1 MNILIVSHFY
11 EVDGVMGSVRWTS
24 FAHRLA
30 KQHNVYVV
38 THDQN
43 GDKCGTVEKKG
54 NIEVIYIDNECE
66 YVKRGAKRR
75 AASKNTPQS
84 SSQVKKKLSIKS
96 TVKNL
101 AKSFLYMWSMYTT
114 AKSNAKYVEKQL
126 KEKGITI
133 DYVISTSRP
142 FINCFTAFNIAK
154 KNKAQW
160 LLDQRDLP
168 YSDGASDIEVA
179 SFRYALRLF
188 DKRVSKYT
196 LVSKGMADSFIEF
209 CKFGEK
215 QEDKTVVLNNGY
227 DTTHKS
233 ELEDRAYEPVLS
245 IAYAGDLYEGKR
257 DATILFDALK
267 EVMKDDEFSVS
278 DVRIKYAGDS
288 SESLVN
294 KAKEHGF
301 EEMIVDHGRVPHKEA
316 IKMQQEAD
324 LLLLLTW
331 NTYMDRGILPGK
343 LYEYMMAKKPI
354 VCITSG
360 EIPNG
365 EAEGMINSMN
375 LGVAVNYIDYDEGVK
390 KLASFISKQLLNKK
404 QNKPIEYSPD
414 ENKVSQFDYN
424 NLVKKLES
432 IMFGDL

>member
-1 MNILIVSHFY
+1 MNILIITHYY
-11 EVDGVMGSVRWTS
+11 EIDGVMGSVRWTS
-24 FAHRLA
+24 LAHRLS
-30 KQHNVYVV
+30 KKHNVYIV
-38 THDQN
+38 THAHQN
-43 GDKCGTVEKKG
+43 IVKQDEDSGK
-54 NIEVIYIDNECE
+54 NIKVIYIDNECG
-66 YVKRGAKRR
+66 YAKRSF
-75 AASKNTPQS
+75 SKS
-84 SSQVKKKLSIKS
+84 SSSAKSSAVSISNKRRKKNFIKS
-96 TVKNL
+96 II
-101 AKSFLYMWSMYTT
+101 KSSLYMMSMRLTSF
-114 AKSNAKYVEKQL
+114 KNAEYICRQLEEEKV
-126 KEKGITI
+126 KF
-133 DYVISTSRP
+133 DCVISTSRP
-142 FINCFTAFNIAK
+142 FINCFTAFNVVK
-154 KNKAQW
+154 KWKIPW

-168 YSDGASDIEVA
+168 YTDGTPKSEINAYK
-179 SFRYALRLF
+179 YALRRF
-188 DKRVSKYT
+188 DKFVSKYT

-209 CKFGEK
+209 CKFGKK

-257 DATILFDALK
+257 DATILFDALN

-278 DVRIKYAGDS
+278 DVRIKYAGGS
-288 SESLVN
+288 SKSLVN

-301 EEMIVDHGRVPHKEA
+301 EEMIVDYGRVPHKEA

-414 ENKVSQFDYN
+414 ENKVSQFDYD